1 MGIAKNM
8 FRFTTTSGRYGDR
21 PYIAL
26 SFCLVGRVTVPAC
39 KL

>member
-1 MGIAKNM
+1 M

-26 SFCLVGRVTVPAC
+26 SFCLVGR
-39 KL
+39 